1 MTFLNPTYLWALL
14 GILIPIVIHLWNRKK
29 VLTIKVGSIK
39 MLKES
44 EPKRTSS
51 IRPNEWW
58 LLLLRITMITLLVF
72 ILAEPILKSE
82 EDKEPITFIIEPD
95 LLHLRSIEALLD
107 SIPLNAQR
115 VLAKGFPKVEDYNLQ
130 TAKTH
135 VPEYWQMA
143 QEMENLATDSVVVF
157 TRGLISGLRG
167 MRPKIHQ
174 HINWI
179 VMDTGEDTTALVEAT
194 MDRDSFELR
203 SIVSDRKRLTY
214 NTSKISKRNK
224 EINVNYFRDS
234 IQVNGDWIPLKV
246 DNPLK
251 VLIVADDSLATKLK
265 YLKSAYR
272 AVGKFLNSPIEIN
285 SVKEMDTLDLEAYA
299 TLVWFSKEKFKDHA
313 INTLLYRPD
322 SLATRLVVQGD
333 AKNTFFLTAPLNSEN
348 IITDHLSEKLLE
360 LLSLDRDVA
369 EKASEY
375 DLRIADAKEL
385 QTLSFNA
392 KKDKKYSKKYD
403 ITIWIWLLLGM
414 CMVVERI
421 LAKYRKQ

>member
-251 VLIVADDSLATKLK
+251 VLIVADDSLATELK